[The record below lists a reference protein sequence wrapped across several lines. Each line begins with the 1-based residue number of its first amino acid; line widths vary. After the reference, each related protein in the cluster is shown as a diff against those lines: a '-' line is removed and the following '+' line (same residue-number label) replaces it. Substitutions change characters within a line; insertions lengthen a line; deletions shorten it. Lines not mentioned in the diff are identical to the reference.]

1 MLNVLHYQLSGI
13 HSTILIET
21 TMASNEL
28 NLLIEVQV
36 VLQELIRKVEYVSS
50 QQQVGKR
57 LN

>member
-1 MLNVLHYQLSGI
+1 
-13 HSTILIET
+13 
-21 TMASNEL
+21 MASNEL